1 MKKNILILGATSDMG
16 RSFARE
22 CAFRGHNIVLAARN
36 KDLLSALHKDLEIRT
51 DAHLQSFHFDVLD
64 TDSHKFFYESLS
76 IKIDLVVSFIGYLEE
91 TFNCK
96 SNFDIARK
104 VIDINFSCLVSILD
118 IIANDFEK
126 RKNGI
131 IVAVSS
137 TAGDRGRASRYHYGS
152 AKAALNTYLSGLRNR
167 LFISN
172 VRVITIKPGYCNTKM
187 TDGMKLSSFLTS
199 EPEDVSKAIFN
210 AINSGKDICYVYN
223 IWKWIMLIIKIIPEI
238 IFKRLKIK

>member
-1 MKKNILILGATSDMG
+1 MNW
-16 RSFARE
+16 
-22 CAFRGHNIVLAARN
+22 
-36 KDLLSALHKDLEIRT
+36 
-51 DAHLQSFHFDVLD
+51 
-64 TDSHKFFYESLS
+64 
-76 IKIDLVVSFIGYLEE
+76 
-91 TFNCK
+91 K
-96 SNFDIARK
+96 SNFDISRK

-210 AINSGKDICYVYN
+210 AINSGKDICYVYKV
-223 IWKWIMLIIKIIPEI
+223 WKWIMLIIKIIPEI